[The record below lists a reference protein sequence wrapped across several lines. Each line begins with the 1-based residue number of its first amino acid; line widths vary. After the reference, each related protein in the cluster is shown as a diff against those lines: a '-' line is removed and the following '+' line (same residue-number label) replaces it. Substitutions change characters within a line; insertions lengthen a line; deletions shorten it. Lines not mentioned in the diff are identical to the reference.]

1 MVQRIAVGQIRFNVP
16 GLAADARGV
25 VLGRQLVLR
34 FAAVDR
40 LVSFLRLASA
50 EQSLDDL
57 LPGLRIVRARGSGG
71 VREVLVLLS
80 ATSTG
85 EADALA
91 RAARTAGGQCFTGS
105 GRHFVQYRD
114 GRAPLGY
121 DVDAL
126 VAGEGDLALYGAEQT
141 VTYAITDDISLA
153 RLLLQ
158 LDLRRETTIGTAA
171 PDLLWLTVRRGIGP
185 VLVEHFERARQRG
198 ASLHV
203 SAALCEPGI
212 AGQPAAATPGTE
224 VGGGADQAMADD
236 QRGNQFRRPHVFWLM
251 RVEHLPD
258 RLLGLVLRTPGVT
271 PFVPVAD
278 NVGVALGYRHP
289 VHLDACRSV
298 FPADRLFLLAPPPAA
313 VTTVSPPPPLVPIAD
328 LLQIKITWGRPT
340 PPPRSGPAGEW
351 PADEARSAGAVRLT
365 VPLRLEPAPAADGG
379 AVATLIPWEQ
389 ATWLRSICYALP
401 ATALRGYRIALL
413 DRGLF
418 VVAPGALD
426 GIPIGRLFHAPVP
439 GVFVP
444 LGLELRPAVSPE
456 HLAGRTG
463 ATGGAAVVFPAP
475 SEGPFRIPADA
486 FEPLEARVLS
496 DPELADLSIPVVL
509 TRRVPREPARE
520 VEIENQP
527 LGPLPVWSIG
537 S

>member
-1 MVQRIAVGQIRFNVP
+1 MLQRIAVGQIRFNVP

-40 LVSFLRLASA
+40 LVSFLRLATA

-57 LPGLRIVRARGSGG
+57 VPGLRIVRARSAGG
-71 VREVLVLLS
+71 VREVLVQLT

-121 DVDAL
+121 DVEAL

-141 VTYAITDDISLA
+141 VTYTVTDDISLA

-158 LDLRRETTIGTAA
+158 LDLRRETTTEMA
-171 PDLLWLTVRRGIGP
+171 PPDVLWLTARRGIGP
-185 VLVEHFERARQRG
+185 VLIEHFERARLRG
-198 ASLHV
+198 AGLQV
-203 SAALCEPGI
+203 SAALCEPSA
-212 AGQPAAATPGTE
+212 AGQLASGS
-224 VGGGADQAMADD
+224 GADDGAVQPLVDD
-236 QRGNQFRRPHVFWLM
+236 RRGDKFRRPHMFWLM
-251 RVEHLPD
+251 RVEHLPR
-258 RLLGLVLRTPGVT
+258 RLLGLILRTPGVT
-271 PFVPVAD
+271 PFTPVAD
-278 NVGVALGYRHP
+278 HIGVALGYRHP
-289 VHLDACRSV
+289 VHLDACKSV
-298 FPADRLFLLAPPPAA
+298 LPAERLFLFAPLPAG
-313 VTTVSPPPPLVPIAD
+313 VTTVNPMPPLAPIAD
-328 LLQIKITWGRPT
+328 LVNIKSTWGRPT
-340 PPPRSGPAGEW
+340 SAPRPGPAGEW
-351 PADEARSAGAVRLT
+351 PADEARPTGPVRLT
-365 VPLRLEPAPAADGG
+365 VPLRLEPAPGSERG

-475 SEGPFRIPADA
+475 NEGPFRIPADA
-486 FEPLEARVLS
+486 LEPLEARVLS
-496 DPELADLSIPVVL
+496 DPELADLTIPVVL
-509 TRRVPREPARE
+509 TRRVPPEPVRE